1 MRTSFKKA
9 VAVIAAIG
17 AVSIGGASV
26 ASAATVDQ
34 ITVPDVVGYSAPV
47 AVDVLED
54 AGFTSVRVAGPYGD
68 NAETTVTR
76 TSVAEGAV
84 ASEDTPITIFVDPW

>member
-9 VAVIAAIG
+9 VAVIAAVG
-17 AVSIGGASV
+17 AVSVGGASV

-68 NAETTVTR
+68 NPNTSVTR
-76 TSVAEGAV
+76 TSVAEDTV
-84 ASEDTPITIFVDPW
+84 VSENTPITIFVDPW